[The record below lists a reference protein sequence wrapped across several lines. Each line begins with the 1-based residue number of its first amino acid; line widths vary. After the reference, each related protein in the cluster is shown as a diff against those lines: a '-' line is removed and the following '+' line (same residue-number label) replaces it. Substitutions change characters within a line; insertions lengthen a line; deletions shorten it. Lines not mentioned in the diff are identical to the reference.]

1 MSLTNNQGVSS
12 LTGYASA
19 AITRR
24 RFVRFTAA
32 NFVATQV
39 AAASEIADGV
49 ATEGQ
54 STVGGALEI
63 QTDGVAVIEAGG
75 IIAAGAE
82 VTSDASGRA
91 VTAATGNVAHGK
103 MVGPAAAAAG
113 EMVSIRLKT
122 PNTRGPVV
130 P

>member
-1 MSLTNNQGVSS
+1 MSFNNSQGISS
-12 LTGYASA
+12 ITGFATA

-32 NFVATQV
+32 NFATTQV

-49 ATEGQ
+49 AQDTV
-54 STVGGALEI
+54 STVGHALEV
-63 QTDGVAVIEAGG
+63 QTDGITLIEAGAA
-75 IIAAGAE
+75 IAAGAE

-91 VTAATGNVAHGK
+91 VTAASGNVAHGK
-103 MVGPAAAAAG
+103 MVGAAAG
-113 EMVSIRLKT
+113 AAGEYVQIKLKT
-122 PNTRGPVV
+122 PNVRGPVI

>member
-1 MSLTNNQGVSS
+1 MSFTNNQGISS
-12 LTGYASA
+12 LTGYATA

-32 NFVATQV
+32 NFAATQV

-54 STVGGALEI
+54 STVGGALEV
-63 QTDGVAVIEAGG
+63 QTDGVAIVEAGAA
-75 IIAAGAE
+75 IAAGAE

-91 VTAATGNVAHGK
+91 VAAASGNVSHGK
-103 MVGPAAAAAG
+103 MVGAAAG
-113 EMVSIRLKT
+113 AAGEFIQIKLKT
-122 PNTRGPVV
+122 PNVRGPVI

>member
-1 MSLTNNQGVSS
+1 MSFTNNQGISS
-12 LTGYASA
+12 VTGFASA

-49 ATEGQ
+49 ATESQ
-54 STVGGALEI
+54 ATVGGALEV
-63 QTDGVAVIEAGG
+63 QTDGIALMEAGAA
-75 IIAAGAE
+75 IAAGAE

-91 VTAATGNVAHGK
+91 ITAASGNVAHGK
-103 MVGPAAAAAG
+103 MVGPAAGAAG
-113 EMVSIRLKT
+113 EFIQIKLKT
-122 PNTRGPVV
+122 PNVRGPVI